1 MVDIKLIY
9 HRLEEKKGEWVEEV
23 SRCIVNS
30 FQLGD
35 NEDPNEDYTDCT
47 ARKTMQDSLQ
57 LRFNLV
63 EGMFESITTTMQSI
77 TDWSTLLVQ
86 LVVRRQGPRLT

>member
-9 HRLEEKKGEWVEEV
+9 LRLEEKKGEWVEVV

-35 NEDPNEDYTDCT
+35 NEDPRNDGHD
-47 ARKTMQDSLQ
+47 DSDDEPKQ
-57 LRFNLV
+57 KR
-63 EGMFESITTTMQSI
+63 
-77 TDWSTLLVQ
+77 
-86 LVVRRQGPRLT
+86 PRMELAKQRGKHKYVPLGISLSSN

>member
-30 FQLGD
+30 
-35 NEDPNEDYTDCT
+35 
-47 ARKTMQDSLQ
+47 
-57 LRFNLV
+57 
-63 EGMFESITTTMQSI
+63 I
-77 TDWSTLLVQ
+77 
-86 LVVRRQGPRLT
+86 

>member
-23 SRCIVNS
+23 SRCIVDS

-35 NEDPNEDYTDCT
+35 NEDPNEDNNNAVDH
-47 ARKTMQDSLQ
+47 
-57 LRFNLV
+57 
-63 EGMFESITTTMQSI
+63 
-77 TDWSTLLVQ
+77 
-86 LVVRRQGPRLT
+86 RLEHAIGSAGCA